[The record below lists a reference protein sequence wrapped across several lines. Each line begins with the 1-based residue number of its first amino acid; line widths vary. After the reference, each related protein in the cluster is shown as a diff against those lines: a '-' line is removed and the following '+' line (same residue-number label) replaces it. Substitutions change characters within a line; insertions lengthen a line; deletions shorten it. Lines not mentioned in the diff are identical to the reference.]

1 MITSYQTIARA
12 SEGLY
17 KEKGS
22 KFLGYAFP
30 VEDEEEIKRIL
41 NELRKK
47 HHDARHHCYAFR
59 LGADGKHYRANDDQ
73 EPSGTAGKPIHGQLL
88 SFELTNVLL
97 VVVRYFGGTKLG
109 ASGLIH
115 AYKTAAQDALEQAE
129 IVTREVEVQC
139 TLTFPYERYNEVMR
153 ILRESKARMLSQ
165 ELDNMSTMQIALPLQ
180 YLEMAQSKWKN
191 IPDLTPEIEHP

>member
-191 IPDLTPEIEHP
+191 IPDLSPEIEHP